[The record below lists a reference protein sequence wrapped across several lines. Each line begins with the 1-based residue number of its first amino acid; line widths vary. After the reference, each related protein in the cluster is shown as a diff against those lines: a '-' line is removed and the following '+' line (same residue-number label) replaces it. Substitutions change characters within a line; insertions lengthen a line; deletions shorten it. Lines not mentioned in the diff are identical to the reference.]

1 MAWLKDTK
9 SYWTFAENDYQW
21 FIDTYQTGTYYLGLA
36 ELGYSICERYCK
48 YIIDEYY
55 LPKTAEER
63 NAKEYVLQS
72 CDLLKLIRFINGNM
86 GLPVPEEVT
95 QQLLIVNRL
104 LLSSYCS
111 KNCNKIPSKQEIDC
125 IAETVETVRSFVFGL
140 PFFLQQMQ
148 EVSYLHTLA
157 GDNAYT
163 PQAREKA
170 K

>member
-1 MAWLKDTK
+1 MAWLNDTK

-21 FIDTYQTGTYYLGLA
+21 FIDTYQTGTYYLGLV
-36 ELGYSICERYCK
+36 ELGCSICERYCK

-72 CDLLKLIRFINGNM
+72 CDLLKLIRFIKGNM

-104 LLSSYCS
+104 LRSPYCS
-111 KNCNKIPSKQEIDC
+111 KNYSEIPGKQEIDC
-125 IAETVETVRSFVFGL
+125 TAEAVETVRSFALSL
-140 PFFLQQMQ
+140 PFF
-148 EVSYLHTLA
+148 SNRY
-157 GDNAYT
+157 
-163 PQAREKA
+163 RE
-170 K
+170 

>member
-21 FIDTYQTGTYYLGLA
+21 FIDTYQMGTYYPGLA
-36 ELGYSICERYCK
+36 ELGCSICERYCK

-95 QQLLIVNRL
+95 QQLLIVN
-104 LLSSYCS
+104 CS
-111 KNCNKIPSKQEIDC
+111 KNCSQIPSKQEIDC
-125 IAETVETVRSFVFGL
+125 IAEAVETVRSFAL
-140 PFFLQQMQ
+140 DLSPTDARSKL
-148 EVSYLHTLA
+148 SA
-157 GDNAYT
+157 
-163 PQAREKA
+163 QACRR
-170 K
+170 

>member
-1 MAWLKDTK
+1 MAWLNDTK

-21 FIDTYQTGTYYLGLA
+21 FIDTYQTGTYYLGLV
-36 ELGYSICERYCK
+36 ELGCSICERYCK

-72 CDLLKLIRFINGNM
+72 CDSLKLIRFIKGNM

-104 LLSSYCS
+104 LRSPYCS
-111 KNCNKIPSKQEIDC
+111 KNYSEIPGKQEIDC
-125 IAETVETVRSFVFGL
+125 TAEAVETVRSFALSL
-140 PFFLQQMQ
+140 PFF
-148 EVSYLHTLA
+148 SNRY
-157 GDNAYT
+157 
-163 PQAREKA
+163 RE
-170 K
+170 

>member
-21 FIDTYQTGTYYLGLA
+21 FIDTYQTGIYYWGLA
-36 ELGYSICERYCK
+36 ELGCSICERYCK

-72 CDLLKLIRFINGNM
+72 CDLLKLIRFITGNM

-95 QQLLIVNRL
+95 QQLLIVNKL

-111 KNCNKIPSKQEIDC
+111 KNCSQIPSKQEIDC
-125 IAETVETVRSFVFGL
+125 TAEAVETVRSFALSL
-140 PFFLQQMQ
+140 PFF
-148 EVSYLHTLA
+148 SNRY
-157 GDNAYT
+157 
-163 PQAREKA
+163 RE
-170 K
+170 